1 MWTLLP
7 LLLNKIGVNMSGIVE
22 SSADARSKTIGQN
35 FRVRAW
41 VNFNMDGDFS
51 TNPGTA
57 MIRGS
62 GNVSSIAGNATGDFT
77 VNFIQPIPNNFSA
90 GYANYDQNSGGNR
103 GGPSMMLYN
112 NAETDS
118 GVNARFKAFYQSHDT
133 SGGAASD
140 SQIISIIFV
149 A

>member
-1 MWTLLP
+1 
-7 LLLNKIGVNMSGIVE
+7 MSGLVDQR
-22 SSADARSKTIGQN
+22 ADARSKTIGGN

-41 VNFNMDGDFS
+41 VNFNMAGDFS

-62 GNVSSIAGNATGDFT
+62 GNVSSIAGNGTGDFT
-77 VNFIQPIPNNFSA
+77 VNFTQKIPDNFSA

-103 GGPSMMLYN
+103 GGPSMMLHGN
-112 NAETDS
+112 TETNS
-118 GVNARFKAFYQSHDT
+118 GVNARFKAFYQAHDT

>member
-1 MWTLLP
+1 
-7 LLLNKIGVNMSGIVE
+7 MSGLVDQ
-22 SSADARSKTIGQN
+22 SADARSKTIGQN

-41 VNFNMDGDFS
+41 VNFNGSGDFS
-51 TNPGTA
+51 SNPSTA
-57 MIRGS
+57 VIRGS
-62 GNVSSIAGNATGDFT
+62 GNVSSISGNATGDFT
-77 VNFIQPIPNNFSA
+77 VNFTKKIPDNFSA

-103 GGPSMMLYN
+103 GGGTMMLYN

-118 GVNARFKAFYQSHDT
+118 GVSARFKAFYQSNDT
-133 SGGAASD
+133 SGGFGSD